1 MEELSPSFQTSVL
14 IVSRNQVDELRRT
27 LASLL
32 PVAGGSAPAVEVLV
46 VDLAS
51 SDGSSQL
58 DSEFP
63 FAKFLR
69 SPRHFGWVRA
79 VNLGS
84 RTAIGEF
91 LCLAMPGVQ
100 FAPETL
106 AGLVA
111 HLEADAQAL
120 AAAPMMVDAQG
131 TPVTRV
137 YPLPDREMLSGFWRS
152 GGLGKPVSIDLS
164 APVVAAPYVVNAPLL
179 LRRRTLAGMNYVDER
194 YGQFWADADIC
205 FEVRRAGKSV
215 VLLPQLKVT
224 GVPVYKLI
232 PERLDQWGAILS
244 ADAAL
249 GAAAYIG
256 KHEGFMAGFLF
267 QMGALARSFGGVFSF
282 SRFGP
287 HITRFLSILSG
298 QKIDGTQG

>member
-14 IVSRNQVDELRRT
+14 IVTRNHVDELRRT
-27 LASLL
+27 LNSLI
-32 PVAGGSAPAVEVLV
+32 PVAAGKDAAVEVLV

-51 SDGSSQL
+51 TDGSAQL
-58 DSEFP
+58 DNEFP

-69 SPRHFGWVRA
+69 SPRHFGWVRG
-79 VNLGS
+79 VNLGT

-91 LCLAMPGVQ
+91 ICLTAPGVQ

-106 AGLVA
+106 GALVG
-111 HLEADAQAL
+111 HLEADPQAL
-120 AAAPMMVDAQG
+120 AVAPLVVDAQG

-137 YPLPDREMLSGFWRS
+137 YPLPDRAMLSNFWRT
-152 GGLGKPVSIDLS
+152 GGLGRPEAFDLS
-164 APVVAAPYVVNAPLL
+164 ATTVTAPYLVNSPLL
-179 LRRRTLAGMNYVDER
+179 LRRRSLAGMNYVDER

-205 FEVRRAGKSV
+205 FEVRRAGKSI
-215 VLLPQLKVT
+215 VLLPGVKVA
-224 GVPVYKLI
+224 GLPVHKPI
-232 PERLDQWGAILS
+232 PDNLDRWGAILS

-267 QMGALARSFGGVFSF
+267 QMGTLARSFGGVFSF